1 MNKFIFV
8 SGGVCSSLGKGVAAS
23 SLGALLEGRGLNVR
37 MVKCDPYINVDAG
50 TMSPYQHGEV
60 YVTDDGAETDLDLG
74 NYARFTSG
82 RLSKANS
89 ITTGQV
95 YDAVIRKEREGRYL
109 GRCVQVIPHITDEIK
124 SRILA
129 VAKEDADTDI
139 VIVEIGG
146 TVGDIESIPFLE
158 AARQLIHEA
167 GRTNAISVHLTLIP
181 EVAGGEL
188 KTKPTQHSV
197 KAMQEMGIQPD
208 VLICRAPVVLD
219 EATRRK
225 IALFTNVESDAVFTS
240 YNVDT
245 TIYEIPLIFFDQ
257 KLDQV
262 VLKRL
267 GVESRHANLAPWYSM
282 MERFAGRNGKV
293 RIGIVGKY
301 MDLHD
306 AYKSVYEALFH
317 AGLECKVEVELVK
330 IDSARLE
337 EADDPAAVLGPA
349 EGGAGVDGVLVPGG
363 FGQRGI
369 NGMVKAAAWARQN
382 KAPYFGICLGM
393 QIMVIDW
400 GRNVLGW
407 KDADS
412 TEFDPDTKHPVIS
425 LLEDQVDVKD
435 YGGTMRLGHSLA
447 AAEPGTH
454 IAAAYGEKKIDE
466 RHRHRY
472 EFSNKYRAEMTD
484 SGLRIAAKTTDG
496 SLVECVEWPEHP
508 WGLGVQFHP
517 EFKSKPTAA
526 APLFRDFIAAVRD
539 HRSKTSKELCEK

>member
-1 MNKFIFV
+1 
-8 SGGVCSSLGKGVAAS
+8 
-23 SLGALLEGRGLNVR
+23 
-37 MVKCDPYINVDAG
+37 
-50 TMSPYQHGEV
+50 MSPYQHGEV

-82 RLSKANS
+82 PLTRANS

-124 SRILA
+124 SRILGPA
-129 VAKEDADTDI
+129 REDADTD
-139 VIVEIGG
+139 VLIVEIGG

-158 AARQLIHEA
+158 AARQLIHEL
-167 GRTNAISVHLTLIP
+167 GKSNAISVHLTLIP

-197 KAMQEMGIQPD
+197 KAMQEQGIQPD
-208 VLICRAPVVLD
+208 VLICRAPTMLD
-219 EATRRK
+219 EPTRRK
-225 IALFTNVESDAVFTS
+225 IALFTNVDPDAVFTS
-240 YNVDT
+240 YNIDT
-245 TIYEIPLIFFDQ
+245 TIYEIPLVFFEQ

-262 VLKRL
+262 VLKKL
-267 GVESRHANLAPWYSM
+267 GVESRHTDLTPWNSM
-282 MERFAGRNGKV
+282 MERFAARNGKV

-301 MDLHD
+301 MELHD

-317 AGLECKVEVELVK
+317 GGLACGVEVELVK
-330 IDSARLE
+330 IDSSRLE
-337 EADDPAAVLGPA
+337 EADNPEQILGPGA
-349 EGGAGVDGVLVPGG
+349 AGGGVDGILVPGG

-369 NGMVKAAAWARQN
+369 NGMVKASAWARKN
-382 KAPYFGICLGM
+382 RIPYFGICLGM

-400 GRNVLGW
+400 GRNVLAW
-407 KDADS
+407 EDADS
-412 TEFDPDTKHPVIS
+412 TEFNQDTKHPVIS
-425 LLEDQVDVKD
+425 LLEEQVDVKN
-435 YGGTMRLGHSLA
+435 YGGTMRLGKSETVT
-447 AAEPGTH
+447 EPGTL
-454 IAAAYGEKKIDE
+454 IEAAYNQKSISE

-472 EFSNKYRAEMTD
+472 EFSNKYRGEMTG
-484 SGLRIAAKTTDG
+484 SGLRIAAFTPDG

-526 APLFRDFIAAVRD
+526 SPLFRDFVAAARD
-539 HRSKTSKELCEK
+539 HMRERVKD

>member
-8 SGGVCSSLGKGVAAS
+8 TGGVCSSLGKGVAAS
-23 SLGALLEGRGLNVR
+23 SLGALLEGRGFNVR

-60 YVTDDGAETDLDLG
+60 YVTDDGGETDLDLG

-82 RLSKANS
+82 PLSRANS

-95 YDAVIRKEREGRYL
+95 YETVIRKEREGRYL

-124 SRILA
+124 NRILA
-129 VAKEDADTDI
+129 VSKEDADTDV

-158 AARQLIHEA
+158 AARQLIHEL
-167 GRTNAISVHLTLIP
+167 GRENVLSAHLTLIP
-181 EVAGGEL
+181 EVGEGEL

-197 KAMQEMGIQPD
+197 KAMQEQGIQPD
-208 VLICRAPVVLD
+208 VLICRAPVMLE

-225 IALFTNVESDAVFTS
+225 IALFTNVESEAVFTS

-245 TIYEIPLIFFDQ
+245 TIYEVPLVFFDQ

-262 VLKRL
+262 VLKKL
-267 GVESRHANLAPWYSM
+267 GVESRHANLKPWYSM
-282 MERFAGRNGKV
+282 MERFNSLSGKV

-306 AYKSVYEALFH
+306 SYKSVFEALFH
-317 AGLECKVEVELVK
+317 AGLENRVEVELVK
-330 IDSARLE
+330 IDSSRLE
-337 EADDPAAVLGPA
+337 ETEDADAVLGA
-349 EGGAGVDGVLVPGG
+349 SAADGGVDGILVPGG

-369 NGMVKAAAWARQN
+369 NGMVKASAWARKN
-382 KAPYFGICLGM
+382 KLPYFGICLGM

-400 GRNVLGW
+400 ARNVLGW
-407 KDADS
+407 EDADS
-412 TEFDPDTKHPVIS
+412 TEFNQDTKHPVVS
-425 LLEDQVDVKD
+425 LLEDQVDVKN
-435 YGGTMRLGHSLA
+435 YGGTMRLGKWISLA
-447 AAEPGTH
+447 EPNSLFF
-454 IAAAYGEKKIDE
+454 AAYKEKTVSE

-472 EFSNKYRAEMTD
+472 EFANTFRKEMTD
-484 SGLRIAAKTTDG
+484 AGLQLTGFTEDK
-496 SLVECVEWPEHP
+496 SLVEAVEWSDHP

-526 APLFRDFIAAVRD
+526 SPLFRDFIAAVK
-539 HRSKTSKELCEK
+539 KTKGN

>member
-74 NYARFTSG
+74 NYARFTAS
-82 RLSKANS
+82 RLSIANS

-95 YDAVIRKEREGRYL
+95 YKAVIEKEREGRYL

-129 VAKEDADTDI
+129 AAKEDPDTDVI
-139 VIVEIGG
+139 IVEIGG

-158 AARQLIHEA
+158 AARQMIHES
-167 GRTNAISVHLTLIP
+167 GKTNAISVHLTLIP

-208 VLICRAPVVLD
+208 VLICRAPVMLD

-225 IALFTNVESDAVFTS
+225 IALFCNVAPDAVFTS
-240 YNVDT
+240 YNIDT
-245 TIYEIPLIFFDQ
+245 TIYEIPIVFFDQ

-262 VLKRL
+262 ILNKM
-267 GVESRHANLAPWYSM
+267 GVESRHAKLDPWYSM
-282 MERFAGRNGKV
+282 MNKFAARNGKV

-301 MDLHD
+301 MELHD

-317 AGLECKVEVELVK
+317 AGLECGVEVELVK
-330 IDSARLE
+330 IDSSGLE
-337 EADDPAAVLGPA
+337 EKNSGAVL
-349 EGGAGVDGVLVPGG
+349 ETTDGILVPGG

-369 NGMVKAAAWARQN
+369 NGMVKASAWAREN
-382 KAPYFGICLGM
+382 RIPYFGICLGM

-407 KDADS
+407 DDADS
-412 TEFDPDTKHPVIS
+412 TEFNQDSKHPVVS
-425 LLEDQVDVKD
+425 LLEEQVDVKN
-435 YGGTMRLGHSLA
+435 YGGTMRLGKSETV
-447 AAEPGTH
+447 AEEGAH
-454 IAAAYGEKKIDE
+454 IFAAYGEKRIWE

-472 EFSNKYRAEMTD
+472 EFSNKYRKEMTE
-484 SGLRIAAKTTDG
+484 SGLKIAALTPDG
-496 SLVECVEWPEHP
+496 SLVECVEWPNHP

-526 APLFRDFIAAVRD
+526 APLFRDFIAAVKKR
-539 HRSKTSKELCEK
+539 KMENG

>member
-1 MNKFIFV
+1 MNKYIFIT
-8 SGGVCSSLGKGVAAS
+8 GGVCSSLGKGVAAS

-82 RLSKANS
+82 TLCRANS

-95 YDAVIRKEREGRYL
+95 YESVIRKEREGRYL
-109 GRCVQVIPHITDEIK
+109 GRCVQIIPHITDEIK
-124 SRILA
+124 NRILA
-129 VAKEDADTDI
+129 VAKEDPDTDV

-146 TVGDIESIPFLE
+146 TVGDYESVPFLE
-158 AARQLIHEA
+158 AARQLIHES
-167 GRTNAISVHLTLIP
+167 GKTNAISIHLTLIP

-208 VLICRAPVVLD
+208 MLICRAPVMLD
-219 EATRRK
+219 EDTCRK
-225 IALFTNVESDAVFTS
+225 ISLFTNVGYDEVFTS
-240 YNVDT
+240 YDIGT
-245 TIYEIPLIFFDQ
+245 TIYEIPLVFFEQ
-257 KLDQV
+257 KLDQI
-262 VLKRL
+262 VLKKL
-267 GVESRHANLAPWYSM
+267 GVESRHADLDQWYSM
-282 MERFAGRNGKV
+282 MDKFAKRAGKV

-301 MDLHD
+301 MELHD

-317 AGLECKVEVELVK
+317 AGIENGVEVELAK

-337 EADDPAAVLGPA
+337 GADDLDSIMGND
-349 EGGAGVDGVLVPGG
+349 GGGVDGVLVPGG

-369 NGMVKAAAWARQN
+369 NGMIKASAWARTN
-382 KAPYFGICLGM
+382 KVPYFGICLGM

-400 GRNVLGW
+400 GRNILGW

-412 TEFDPDTKHPVIS
+412 TEFNQDTKHPVIS
-425 LLEDQVDVKD
+425 LLEDQVDVKN
-435 YGGTMRLGHSLA
+435 YGGTMRLGKWDA
-447 AAEPGTH
+447 VAEQDSKLER
-454 IAAAYGEKKIDE
+454 AYKQTNIHE

-472 EFSNKYRAEMTD
+472 EFSNKYRKEMQE
-484 SGLRIAAKTTDG
+484 SGLRLSGFTPDR
-496 SLVECVEWPEHP
+496 SLVEAVEWPDHP

-526 APLFRDFIAAVRD
+526 SPLFREFIAAAKKD
-539 HRSKTSKELCEK
+539 RS